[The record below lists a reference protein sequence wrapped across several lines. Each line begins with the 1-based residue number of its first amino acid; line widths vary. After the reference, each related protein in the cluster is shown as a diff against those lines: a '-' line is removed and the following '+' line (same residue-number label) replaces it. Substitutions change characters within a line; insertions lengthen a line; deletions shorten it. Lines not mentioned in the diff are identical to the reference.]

1 MRKTSSS
8 GKDDR
13 ARVLHTPLLQ
23 AFRDAAR
30 AGDARRAEISYA
42 EDGARIV
49 SQRNN
54 RLASNEGQ
62 LRQSLDIDLGHLLNT
77 VNLGSSLDLDNHPN
91 VRRSVLNFGMQDL
104 VHLTTDSAKLRY
116 LADSLRTALLAHE
129 PRLDADSLTIE
140 QKDDLDEVNQRIAFA
155 VRADL
160 LCRPVDVPLEFLAE
174 IDVGSGKVDLRN
186 LTRGRQAAPD
196 AASLAG
202 GRARH
207 IPPGMEVS
215 GAATGP
221 RSGKARDDSA

>member
-30 AGDARRAEISYA
+30 AGDARRADISYA

-129 PRLDADSLTIE
+129 PRLDAASLMIE
-140 QKDDLDEVNQRIAFA
+140 QKEDLDEVNQRIAFA

-160 LCRPVDVPLEFLAE
+160 RCRPVDVPLEFLAE

-186 LTRGRQAAPD
+186 LTRGQRAAAPD

-202 GRARH
+202 ARARH

-215 GAATGP
+215 GTGK
-221 RSGKARDDSA
+221 GRDDPA